1 MLANETIIIRLLI
14 ATLIG
19 GIIGIEREVMN
30 RPAGFRTHI
39 LVTLGSTLIMI
50 ISLHS
55 AGTGG
60 GDSARIAAQVVSGI
74 GFLGAGSIIRSDGN
88 VVGLTTAA
96 SIWVCGGL
104 GLAIGS
110 GMYVAAV
117 VTAGLTLL
125 SLFFN
130 DRLIKSIY
138 GKTLKERRYQRMK
151 RLKTRGIKV
160 PSRVLQITYEQDLD
174 VMEILNKLLSDYTY
188 KVISVKKFNDE
199 SNSKLKEIILNV
211 KSHEN
216 VPFDEEKIRELST
229 DFIAADGL
237 RSVMWKSK

>member
-55 AGTGG
+55 AGAGG

-174 VMEILNKLLSDYTY
+174 VMEILNK
-188 KVISVKKFNDE
+188 F
-199 SNSKLKEIILNV
+199 
-211 KSHEN
+211 
-216 VPFDEEKIRELST
+216 
-229 DFIAADGL
+229 FID
-237 RSVMWKSK
+237 K